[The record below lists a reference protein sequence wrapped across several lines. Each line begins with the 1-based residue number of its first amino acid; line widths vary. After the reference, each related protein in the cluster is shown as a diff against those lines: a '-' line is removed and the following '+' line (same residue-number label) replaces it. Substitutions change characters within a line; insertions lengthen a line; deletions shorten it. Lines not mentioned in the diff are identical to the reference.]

1 MIFKLIMVGVA
12 VLFVAGVGYF
22 LMWAHD
28 DEIYGEDD
36 KHGKK

>member
-36 KHGKK
+36 KHVKK